1 MKLILE
7 IIVPHF
13 DEIEVYIGVSHNE
26 DDDLEG
32 IIVTWHREDKSAESL
47 V

>member
-1 MKLILE
+1 VKLILE

-13 DEIEVYIGVSHNE
+13 DNE
-26 DDDLEG
+26 DDGLEG
-32 IIVTWHREDKSAESL
+32 IIVIWYWEDKSAESP

>member
-7 IIVPHF
+7 IIVPLF

-32 IIVTWHREDKSAESL
+32 IIVIWYWEDKSAESL